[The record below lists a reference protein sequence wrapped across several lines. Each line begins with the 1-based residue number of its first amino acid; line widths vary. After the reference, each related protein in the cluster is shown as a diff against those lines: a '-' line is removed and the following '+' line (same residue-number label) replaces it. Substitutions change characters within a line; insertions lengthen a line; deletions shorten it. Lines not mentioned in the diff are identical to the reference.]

1 MSTEFTWTY
10 EDEKTSIYTC
20 DEEEF
25 EDTKWIIRT
34 RKSKKNRHVMKL
46 NLYHLLLEYWLVG
59 IKVWY
64 NIKFQ

>member
-1 MSTEFTWTY
+1 MSTKFTWKY

-25 EDTKWIIRT
+25 EDTKWIIRI

-46 NLYHLLLEYWLVG
+46 NLYHFLLEY
-59 IKVWY
+59 
-64 NIKFQ
+64 